1 MSEAAY
7 RKALK
12 FMFAPEGDVPA
23 VAHKPPD
30 ELGAAAEAVPDE
42 RAAGEAVE
50 LGDDEAIRFEEAKR
64 CVRIQQPAQK
74 KTPRQVKKTEK
85 GNA

>member
-1 MSEAAY
+1 MKV
-7 RKALK
+7 RLKNALW
-12 FMFAPEGDVPA
+12 MGGRLRMP
-23 VAHKPPD
+23 
-30 ELGAAAEAVPDE
+30 
-42 RAAGEAVE
+42 GEEVE
-50 LGDDEAIRFEEAKR
+50 LEDDEAARFEEAKR

>member
-1 MSEAAY
+1 MEDKFDYAY
-7 RKALK
+7 A
-12 FMFAPEGDVPA
+12 FT
-23 VAHKPPD
+23 
-30 ELGAAAEAVPDE
+30 AEAE
-42 RAAGEAVE
+42 GEAVE

>member
-1 MSEAAY
+1 MKV
-7 RKALK
+7 RLK
-12 FMFAPEGDVPA
+12 NAFFVGGRLLMP
-23 VAHKPPD
+23 
-30 ELGAAAEAVPDE
+30 
-42 RAAGEAVE
+42 GEAVE

-64 CVRIQQPAQK
+64 CVCIQQPAQK